1 MTSLIIDP
9 AAVVLADQINDAL
22 GHTPRHLGAP
32 KLTAEPTTRGRVKV
46 DLGNAHLAV
55 ISDMGLLWTVASY
68 DTAGDET
75 GLARFD
81 HAQPT
86 RALMVAA
93 ALNTLALVANY

>member
-1 MTSLIIDP
+1 
-9 AAVVLADQINDAL
+9 
-22 GHTPRHLGAP
+22 
-32 KLTAEPTTRGRVKV
+32 
-46 DLGNAHLAV
+46 
-55 ISDMGLLWTVASY
+55 MGLLWTVTSY

-81 HAQPT
+81 HEQPT